1 MLCGPIGLRTGSFSH
16 LRRSLLPAAWI
27 ACASQLNIG
36 LLPLL
41 RDEHPDVQLIA
52 AGFAYDV
59 EPLVCRAVLEQLTT
73 SMSAVGLS
81 AWAMLAYKNPDD
93 PPDPKLIGSS
103 SSSDSDD
110 DKPES

>member
-1 MLCGPIGLRTGSFSH
+1 M
-16 LRRSLLPAAWI
+16 
-27 ACASQLNIG
+27 
-36 LLPLL
+36 
-41 RDEHPDVQLIA
+41 
-52 AGFAYDV
+52 
-59 EPLVCRAVLEQLTT
+59 T

-81 AWAMLAYKNPDD
+81 AWAMLTYKNPDD